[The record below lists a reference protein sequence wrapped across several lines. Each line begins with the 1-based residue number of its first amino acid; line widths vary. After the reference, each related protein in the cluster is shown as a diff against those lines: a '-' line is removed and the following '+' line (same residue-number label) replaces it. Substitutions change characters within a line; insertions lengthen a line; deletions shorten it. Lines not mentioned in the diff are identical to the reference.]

1 TGVSPSS
8 VAVGDFNR
16 DGRRDLAVANRDSDS
31 VSVLLG
37 NGDGMFQR
45 AVNYPVGSCRGP
57 DQHSFPWSVAV
68 DDFNGD
74 GLQDLV
80 VATSGCQTVSVLW
93 GKGDG
98 TFELV
103 GEFFAG
109 ISPVFVTVA
118 DLNRDGKKD
127 LVVANFVSGASVLLG
142 NDDGRSFQ
150 APVSYTTGTQSWSV
164 AVGDFNGDL
173 LPDLAVANF
182 DANTVSVLL
191 GNGDGTFRAWETAV
205 VG

>member
-1 TGVSPSS
+1 MTRNSARLSLLIAATFLVWSTVPTPAPAADFPTGVSPSS

-109 ISPVFVTVA
+109 M
-118 DLNRDGKKD
+118 R
-127 LVVANFVSGASVLLG
+127 
-142 NDDGRSFQ
+142 
-150 APVSYTTGTQSWSV
+150 
-164 AVGDFNGDL
+164 
-173 LPDLAVANF
+173 
-182 DANTVSVLL
+182 
-191 GNGDGTFRAWETAV
+191 
-205 VG
+205 